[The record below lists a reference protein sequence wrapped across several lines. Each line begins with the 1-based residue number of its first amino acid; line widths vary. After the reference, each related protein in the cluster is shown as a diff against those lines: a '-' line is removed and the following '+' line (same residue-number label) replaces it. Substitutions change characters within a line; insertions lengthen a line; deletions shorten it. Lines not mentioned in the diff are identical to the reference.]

1 MSRNKY
7 LIDCKETIANALAIM
22 NELSEQQILFVV
34 DVDEVLKGTLTD
46 GDVRRGLLKGLE
58 MSSLVEDF
66 MNPNCKYVKNN
77 TYKMRDLDAIK
88 KIGIELL
95 PLLDEKGH
103 ILKLID
109 FKKQVSAIPVDAVI
123 MAGGEGQRLRPLTI
137 EIPKPLLVV
146 GNKPIMEYGIDH
158 LVKYG
163 IDNVTISINYLGEK
177 VVDYFN
183 DGSTKDINIKYV
195 KEETKLGTIGS
206 VGLIQVFDHDHILV
220 MNSDILTNI
229 DLEEFY
235 REYENKD
242 ADMSVACIP
251 YGVNVPYAVL
261 QIENDQVTAL
271 KEKPNLTFH
280 SNAGIYLINRKHIN
294 RIPKGL
300 FNATDLIED
309 LIASNLKVI
318 YYPILGYWLDIG
330 KMDDFI
336 KAKEDIKHIKF

>member
-1 MSRNKY
+1 MPRNKY
-7 LIDCKETIANALAIM
+7 LVDSKDTIANALAIM
-22 NELSEQQILFVV
+22 NELSDQQTLFVV

-66 MNPNCKYVKNN
+66 MNPNCKYIKKNMY
-77 TYKMRDLDAIK
+77 TMSDLDAIK
-88 KIGIELL
+88 KVGIELL

-123 MAGGEGQRLRPLTI
+123 MAGGEGQRLRPLTN
-137 EIPKPLLVV
+137 EVPKPLLVV
-146 GNKPIMEYGIDH
+146 GNKPIMEHVIDH

-183 DGSTKDINIKYV
+183 DGSSKDINIKYV
-195 KEETKLGTIGS
+195 NEKTKLGTIGS
-206 VGLIQVFDHDHILV
+206 VGLIKVFHHDHILV

-235 REYENKD
+235 REFENKD

-251 YGVNVPYAVL
+251 YSVNVPYAVL
-261 QIENDQVTAL
+261 QIENDQVTSL

-280 SNAGIYLINRKHIN
+280 SNAGIYLIKRKHID

-300 FNATDLIED
+300 FNATDLIES
-309 LIASNLKVI
+309 LIVNNFKVI

-330 KMDDFI
+330 KIDDFI
-336 KAKEDIKHIKF
+336 KAQEDIKHIKF

>member
-7 LIDCKETIANALAIM
+7 LINCKETIANALAIM
-22 NELSEQQILFVV
+22 NELPDQQILFVV
-34 DVDEVLKGTLTD
+34 DGDEMLKGALTD

-58 MSSLVEDF
+58 MSSLVEEF
-66 MNPNCKYVKNN
+66 MNPNCKYIKKN
-77 TYKMRDLDAIK
+77 TYKMSDLDAIK

-95 PLLDEKGH
+95 PLLNEKGQ

-109 FKKQVSAIPVDAVI
+109 FKKQVTAIPVDAVI

-137 EIPKPLLVV
+137 EVPKPLLVV

-163 IDNVTISINYLGEK
+163 INNVTISINYLGEK

-183 DGSTKDINIKYV
+183 DGSSKDIKIKYI

-206 VGLIQVFDHDHILV
+206 VGLIQVFHHDHILV

-251 YGVNVPYAVL
+251 YSVNVPYAIL

-280 SNAGIYLINRKHIN
+280 SNAGIYLIKRIHID

-309 LIASNLKVI
+309 LIANKLKVI

-336 KAKEDIKHIKF
+336 KAQEDIKHIKF